1 MSEFGYIPEAPEQSF
16 GNNKGIFTPKDIYDL
31 TRANKY
37 TNLGQLELIE
47 TQTHSSDVSDI
58 DFTSLGTYNVHLL
71 TFSSTKGGGTNPQ
84 MKVRFFESGV
94 KETANAYANAIQFCD
109 ADGSSFNYSKSTAD
123 SGIPI
128 NGNYMGGVTQG
139 YIYLYNLGD
148 SSKYSFLT
156 FQSSQ
161 YSGTYGSRFF
171 GFGSGVMKQSST
183 VDGINLYNSNA
194 GNFTDFDI
202 SLYGIKEY

>member
-1 MSEFGYIPEAPEQSF
+1 MPIGQAKFGI
-16 GNNKGIFTPKDIYDL
+16 
-31 TRANKY
+31 
-37 TNLGQLELIE
+37 LGGVADPGKLELIE

-58 DFTSLGTYNVHLL
+58 DFTSIDESTYNVHLL
-71 TFSSTKGGGTNPQ
+71 TFSSTKGAGTNPQ

-94 KETANAYANAIQFCD
+94 KETASVYQNAIQFCD
-109 ADGSSFNYSKSTAD
+109 ADGVSFNEARSTAD

-128 NGNYMGGVTQG
+128 QGNYMGGVTQG
-139 YIYLYNLGD
+139 YVYLYNLGD

-156 FQSSQ
+156 LQSSQ

-171 GFGSGVMKQSST
+171 GFGSGVMTQSST
-183 VDGINLYNSNA
+183 VNGINLYNSNA

-202 SLYGIKEY
+202 SLYGIKEYS

>member
-1 MSEFGYIPEAPEQSF
+1 MPIGQAKFG
-16 GNNKGIFTPKDIYDL
+16 L
-31 TRANKY
+31 
-37 TNLGQLELIE
+37 LGGVVDPGKLELIE

-58 DFTSLGTYNVHLL
+58 DFTSIDESTYNVHLL
-71 TFSSTKGGGTNPQ
+71 TFSSTKGAGTNPQ

-94 KETANAYANAIQFCD
+94 KETASVYQNAIQFCD
-109 ADGSSFNYSKSTAD
+109 ADGSNFNEARSTAD

-128 NGNYMGGVTQG
+128 QGNYMGGVTQG
-139 YIYLYNLGD
+139 YVYLYNLGD

-171 GFGSGVMKQSST
+171 GFGSGVMTQSST

-202 SLYGIKEY
+202 SLYGIAES